1 MTKIADSV
9 FNCERDD
16 FSWEPTTVGI
26 NDITGRIVLN
36 GVNVNTTH

>member
-1 MTKIADSV
+1 MTKIVDSV

-26 NDITGRIVLN
+26 NDIRIVLN